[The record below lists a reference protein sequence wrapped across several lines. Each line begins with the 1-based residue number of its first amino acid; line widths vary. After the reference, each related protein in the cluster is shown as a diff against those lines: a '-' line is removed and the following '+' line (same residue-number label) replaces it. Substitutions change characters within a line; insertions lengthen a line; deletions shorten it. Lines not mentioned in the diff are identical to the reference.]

1 MILYHGKNPRPIHQ
15 STTKKRATGF
25 TLIEVLVAL
34 AVLAIAL
41 SALIKGGSDNAA
53 NAAYLRDKS
62 LAHWVAINRVAELQ
76 LQLQWPATGKRHG
89 TAEMGDREWR
99 WDTEVKTT
107 PDADVRRLIVTVS
120 EPDGEGVLDEVV
132 AFLAK
137 PPPSAGPSP

>member
-1 MILYHGKNPRPIHQ
+1 MAAIDSANLSPATEPRM
-15 STTKKRATGF
+15 KKGASGF

-53 NAAYLRDKS
+53 NAAYLRDKT
-62 LAHWVAINRVAELQ
+62 LAHWVAMNRVTELQ
-76 LQLQWPATGKRHG
+76 LQPQWPATGKRHG

-107 PDADVRRLIVTVS
+107 PDGDVRRLIVTVS
-120 EPDGEGVLDEVV
+120 ELDSEGVLDEVV

-137 PPPSAGPSP
+137 PPPQAGPSP